1 MIIICVLL
9 LLFLLLIIGI
19 PIAFA
24 LAMSGICAIML
35 LGNVPLTYIFQRLY
49 MGSESYSLVALPM
62 FILAGNLMNRGG
74 VSGRLI
80 SFAAS
85 LMGRIRGGLA
95 MITIVASA
103 FFGAISGTAT
113 GTSAAIGSMMIP
125 SMIKKGYDPGYAAA
139 IVSAS
144 SSLGIVIPPSLPLIL
159 YGSVSGLS
167 VGMLFLAGVPLGI
180 LISIVYMV
188 TTHFLAIKYDLPAGE
203 EKINIRSIYRSF
215 LPAIPALTLPVLI
228 LGSIIYGIATP
239 TETAGMAVI
248 LSIVVGSIYKE
259 LDLKIFVQCLK
270 ESLVGS
276 AAVMLIIASGDLLGW
291 ALTYLEAAQEL
302 MHLMLSF
309 ATTKISIM
317 LIASVILL
325 IAGFVFDGTV
335 MVIIIVPLFMPL
347 VKHTGI
353 DPLQFA
359 MVVLLCWCIGQQTPP
374 VASGLYVST
383 AIANVDMLQ
392 AARYVVFYIFALLA
406 VLLAIVLIPNYV
418 LYFSK
423 LVSGYKL

>member
-1 MIIICVLL
+1 MIVICVLL

-24 LAMSGICAIML
+24 LAMSGICAILL
-35 LGNVPLTYIFQRLY
+35 LGDVPLTYIFQRFY

-85 LMGRIRGGLA
+85 LMGRVRGGLA

-139 IVSAS
+139 VVSAS

-180 LISIVYMV
+180 LISIVYMIV
-188 TTHFLAIKYDLPAGE
+188 THFIAIKYHLPSGE
-203 EKINIRSIYRSF
+203 NKVNIKSIYKSF

-248 LSIVVGSIYKE
+248 LSIFVGSIYKE
-259 LDLKIFVQCLK
+259 LSLNIFIQCLK

-302 MHLMLSF
+302 MNLMLSF

-347 VKHTGI
+347 VKHAGI

-392 AARYVVFYIFALLA
+392 AARYVVFYIFALFA
-406 VLLAIVLIPNYV
+406 ILLAIVFIPDYV

-423 LVSGYKL
+423 LVSGY

>member
-1 MIIICVLL
+1 MIVISVLL
-9 LLFLLLIIGI
+9 LLFILLVIGV
-19 PIAFA
+19 PIAFS
-24 LAMSGICAIML
+24 LAISGISAIFV
-35 LGNVPLTYIFQRLY
+35 LGDVPLTYIFQRFY

-62 FILAGNLMNRGG
+62 FILAGNIMNRGG
-74 VSGRLI
+74 VSRRLIDFAGSLLGRL
-80 SFAAS
+80 
-85 LMGRIRGGLA
+85 RGGLG

-125 SMIKKGYDPGYAAA
+125 TMIKKGYDPGYSAA

-180 LISIVYMV
+180 IMSMVYMFV
-188 TTHFLAIKYDLPAGE
+188 THFLALKYKLPLGE
-203 EKINIRSIYRSF
+203 NKISVRSIVRAF

-239 TETAGMAVI
+239 TETAGMAVV
-248 LSIVVGSIYKE
+248 LSIIVSVAYKE
-259 LDLKIFVQCLK
+259 IDIDIFVRCLR

-276 AAVMLIIASGDLLGW
+276 ATVMLIIASGDLLGW

-302 MHLMLSF
+302 MNLMLSF
-309 ATTKISIM
+309 ATSNISIM
-317 LIASVILL
+317 IIASIILL

-335 MVIIIVPLFMPL
+335 MVIIIVPLFLPL
-347 VKHTGI
+347 VKHAGI

-359 MVVLLCWCIGQQTPP
+359 MVVLMCWCIGQQTPP

-383 AIANVDMLQ
+383 AIAGVDMIY
-392 AARYVVFYIFALLA
+392 AAKYIIYYIVALTFILLA
-406 VLLAIVLIPNYV
+406 LIFFPDYI

-423 LVSGYKL
+423 IVSGY